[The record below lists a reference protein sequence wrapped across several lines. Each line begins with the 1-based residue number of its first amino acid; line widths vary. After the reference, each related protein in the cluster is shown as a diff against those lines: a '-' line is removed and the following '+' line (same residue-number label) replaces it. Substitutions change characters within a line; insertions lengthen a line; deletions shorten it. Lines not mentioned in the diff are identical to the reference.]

1 MLLHLVEAALLTT
14 AAQSSEIENEANA
27 KPTDEQ
33 DHEEAV
39 FTLEASIQA
48 AIILTIAVII
58 IILNTLIITSFSHFR
73 GNNVD
78 LLFYFFQLYCN
89 YVYCK
94 YLGWYIKIQMLWK
107 SL

>member
-14 AAQSSEIENEANA
+14 AAQSTEIANEAKT

-73 GNNVD
+73 GTNIR
-78 LLFYFFQLYCN
+78 LFST
-89 YVYCK
+89 
-94 YLGWYIKIQMLWK
+94 W
-107 SL
+107 

>member
-14 AAQSSEIENEANA
+14 AAQSSQVENEAKA

-73 GNNVD
+73 GMFLKFLNRT
-78 LLFYFFQLYCN
+78 LLEYLKQSYRIGVGCN
-89 YVYCK
+89 
-94 YLGWYIKIQMLWK
+94 IPPAF
-107 SL
+107 